1 MRFSYHTHSEF
12 CDGRVTG
19 AAMAMA
25 AHKVGY
31 SYLGFSSHAPLP
43 FGTKW
48 NMSWPA
54 LHGYAQ
60 MVRGLAQEWEPQGM
74 RILLGLE
81 IDHIEGLA
89 SPSDHAYDAISPDFR
104 IGSVH
109 YITKIFGKK
118 FTVDEPAEEFSRHLK
133 AVTPDNTDVVWKE
146 YYAAM
151 IEMIRKGGF
160 DIIGHFDLVKKN
172 NSGGRWFDETSRQYV
187 EAAFGAVDEAGKLS
201 CIAEI
206 NTGGL
211 ARGKIATTYPSLA
224 ILKRMREAG
233 VRLTIGDDAHAAAHL
248 GSFQTLAVEAAK
260 AADFRSLWYLDGPGS
275 WKEIG
280 IEEVGGSVR

>member
-1 MRFSYHTHSEF
+1 
-12 CDGRVTG
+12 
-19 AAMAMA
+19 
-25 AHKVGY
+25 
-31 SYLGFSSHAPLP
+31 
-43 FGTKW
+43 
-48 NMSWPA
+48 MSWPA